1 MEFFGMGGMV
11 VGLLLAWWGWSI
23 AEDKGFE
30 PIVGALV
37 GFFMSFL
44 GILILYLWPSKQY

>member
-1 MEFFGMGGMV
+1 MEF
-11 VGLLLAWWGWSI
+11 GLIIALLMAWWGWSI

-37 GFFMSFL
+37 GFLFNL
-44 GILILYLWPSKQY
+44 IGILVLYLWPARQY